1 MLAFARVRMKKRM
14 LTLLAVVALLLLVLS
29 LWLTQPV
36 FVASGKAAVP
46 AALPQ
51 RLRTHV
57 EVLASLAPRDMSHVA
72 NLDRTAAYIAGE
84 FRQAGG
90 EVQEQPFVVEQRE
103 YRNVIARFG
112 PESAERL
119 VVGAHYDAFDDFP
132 AADDNASGV
141 AALIELAYLLGRAKL
156 PSRVEL
162 VAYTLEEPPQFRG
175 TLMGSAI
182 HAAEL
187 AEDGVR
193 LRAMIGLEM
202 IGYFTDAPG
211 SQQYPLSGLKLLYPD
226 SGNFISV
233 VGNFTD
239 AGLVRRVK
247 KAMASASDLPVRSI
261 NAPRFVPGV
270 DFSDHMNYWDNG
282 YRAVMISDTAFYRNP
297 NYHLPSDKPE
307 TLDYTRMAKVVQ
319 QLFAA
324 VMELAA

>member
-1 MLAFARVRMKKRM
+1 MKKRM
-14 LTLLAVVALLLLVLS
+14 LIQLAVVALLLVGLS

-36 FVASGKAAVP
+36 FVASGSAAPSSGLP
-46 AALPQ
+46 A

-57 EVLASLAPRDMSHVA
+57 ETLAGFAPRDFSHPA
-72 NLDRTAAYIAGE
+72 NLDRVAAYVEAE
-84 FRQAGG
+84 FRKAGG
-90 EVQEQPFVVEQRE
+90 DVSQQSYLVERTE
-103 YRNVIARFG
+103 FRNVIARFG
-112 PESAERL
+112 PESAERV

-141 AALIELAYLLGRAKL
+141 AGLLELAYLLGQVRL
-156 PSRVEL
+156 PRRVEL

-175 TLMGSAI
+175 TLMGSAL
-182 HAAEL
+182 HASHL
-187 AEDGVR
+187 AAGGVR

-202 IGYFTDAPG
+202 IGFFTDAPG
-211 SQQYPLSGLKLLYPD
+211 SQQYPFPLLSLLYPGE
-226 SGNFISV
+226 GNFVAV

-247 KAMASASDLPVRSI
+247 KAMTAASDLPVRSI

-297 NYHLPSDKPE
+297 HYHLPTDTPE
-307 TLDYTRMAKVVQ
+307 TLDYERMAKVVQ